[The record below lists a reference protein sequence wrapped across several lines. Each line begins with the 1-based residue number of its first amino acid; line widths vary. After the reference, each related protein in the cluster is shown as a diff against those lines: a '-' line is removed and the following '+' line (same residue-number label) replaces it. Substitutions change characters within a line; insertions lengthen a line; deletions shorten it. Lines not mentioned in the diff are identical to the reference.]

1 MKLLKL
7 SATALILAGANMLFS
22 QSALACTQN
31 DPHYHACVYHNIILP
46 QQQQQQGYGNY
57 GGYDNIGSTH
67 SREPTMRTECKM
79 LNNGYKL
86 CMDYRLSTGIIVS
99 EEVTNP
105 KTSQPIYSTYYH
117 PNGKLRIETSFD
129 EQGKEHG
136 ATKHYRETG
145 ELYAVKVYEHGK
157 ELSAE
162 FKSEDGTITKETY
175 EYNTLPY
182 RIEHQQVYVNG
193 KQHGLEI
200 KQFYNKKRLKW
211 VTLYEVNW
219 VNGKKHGTEKFYSLV
234 NDKGKTKL
242 DKKVEWNN
250 GVQVR

>member
-1 MKLLKL
+1 MKKLLKL
-7 SATALILAGANMLFS
+7 SATALIIAGANLLFS

-31 DPHYHACVYHNIILP
+31 DPNYHSCMYHNILNPP
-46 QQQQQQGYGNY
+46 QTNNSGYRNSTGSNY
-57 GGYDNIGSTH
+57 PSQ
-67 SREPTMRTECKM
+67 PTMRTECEM
-79 LNNGYKL
+79 LKNGYKL
-86 CMDYRLSTGIIVS
+86 CTDYRLSTGIIVS
-99 EEVTNP
+99 EEITNP

-117 PNGKLRIETSFD
+117 PNGKLRIERSFD
-129 EQGKEHG
+129 EQGEEHG

-145 ELYAVKVYEHGK
+145 ELYAVKIYEHGK

-162 FKSEDGTITKETY
+162 FKSENGTITKETY

-182 RIEHQQVYVNG
+182 RIEHQQAYVNG

-200 KQFYNKKRLKW
+200 KQFYNEKRLKW